1 MKVHDLV
8 GVGIGPFGLSLAALS
23 EGVPDLDAVFFEQR
37 PSMSWHPGLL
47 MEGATLQVP
56 FLADLVTLVDPT
68 SPWSYL
74 SYLRA
79 HGRLFRFYFA
89 ERFQVPRVEY
99 DDYLRWVA
107 ESLERCRFGRR
118 VEALDWEADSETFR
132 VTVRD
137 TATRRVET
145 YGARSVV
152 LSVGTEP
159 VVPEAFAG
167 LLGKKVV
174 HAGEY
179 LDSRPALLDVDSVTV
194 VGSGQSGAEVFLD
207 LLRNQTQTGS
217 SLRWVTRSP
226 AFAPME
232 YSKLGLEHFTPDY
245 TDYFRG
251 LPGETREALLGTQWQ
266 LYKGIS
272 AETIAEIY
280 DLLYERSVGGRH
292 LDATLQ
298 PAVAVESAR
307 TDGDRQVLD
316 CRHVQQ
322 GRPFR
327 VETEAV
333 VLATGYAPRQPGL
346 LDPLRPLL
354 RLDDRGRYQ
363 VDESHQVAL
372 DPAVSGRL
380 FVQNAEA
387 HTHGVGA
394 PDLGLGAWRS
404 ARILSA
410 VTGRHLVDVPQQ
422 GTFTTFGAS

>member
-8 GVGIGPFGLSLAALS
+8 GVGIGPFGLSLAALAD
-23 EGVPDLDAVFFEQR
+23 GVPDLDAVFLEQR
-37 PSMSWHPGLL
+37 PGLSWHPGLL

-89 ERFQVPRVEY
+89 ERFQVPRAEY

-107 ESLERCRFGRR
+107 TSLPQCRFGRR
-118 VEALDWEADSETFR
+118 VESLHWDGEAQAFR
-132 VTVRD
+132 IGTVEAGSQQR
-137 TATRRVET
+137 TELA
-145 YGARSVV
+145 ARSVV

-159 VVPEAFAG
+159 VVPAAFTD
-167 LLGKKVV
+167 LTGKAVV
-174 HAGEY
+174 HAADY
-179 LDSRPALLDVDSVTV
+179 LDARPALLEADTVTV

-207 LLRNQTQTGS
+207 LLRHQATTGAR
-217 SLRWVTRSP
+217 LRWLTRSP

-245 TDYFRG
+245 TDYFRA
-251 LPGETREALLGTQWQ
+251 LPEDTRASLLPAQWQ

-280 DLLYERSVGGRH
+280 DLLYERTIGARQAPAV
-292 LDATLQ
+292 LQ
-298 PAVAVESAR
+298 PGVAVRSAHAAG
-307 TDGDRQVLD
+307 DGYVLE
-316 CRHVQQ
+316 CEHVQQ
-322 GRPFR
+322 EQRFA
-327 VETEAV
+327 VETDAV
-333 VLATGYAPRQPGL
+333 VLATGYAARRPAL
-346 LDPLRPLL
+346 LDPLLPLL
-354 RLDDRGRYQ
+354 DLDDRGRYR
-363 VDESHQVAL
+363 VDASHRVAL
-372 DPAVSGRL
+372 DPRVTGRL

-387 HTHGVGA
+387 HTHGVGT

-404 ARILSA
+404 AQILGS
-410 VTGRHLVDVPQQ
+410 VTGRELVGSQQ
-422 GTFTTFGAS
+422 GTFTTFGAT